1 MVKNIILHEAL
12 HYKQKQQV
20 WENQVCIKYDWLGNR
35 PKNWVLFK
43 TVFFFL
49 KKAKFKDLNTKMIF
63 FQFWYLKIIINQ
75 NPYMGR

>member
-49 KKAKFKDLNTKMIF
+49 KKQN
-63 FQFWYLKIIINQ
+63 LKI
-75 NPYMGR
+75 